1 MSLLDLLRFHKST
14 LFKDHI
20 DPTVNQTNHSEDEA
34 EYPSYYFDLDDV
46 QRAIFRKPFG
56 PDGFPID
63 AWADPYYENWF
74 HEHKA
79 SEDELFRQA
88 ETWGSFNYQPLF
100 SIIVPLY
107 KTPLEY
113 LHTMANS
120 VLAQTY
126 RNFQLILVNASP
138 ELPELA
144 QEIQRY
150 RENDTRI
157 TVITLERNL
166 GITENT
172 NRGLEVAKGDFCS
185 FLDHDDFL
193 EPDLL
198 FEYVQALNEDPSI
211 DVLYCDEDLV
221 SFDTDRGTFRYL
233 HPMFKPQYSPELLLC
248 KNYIVHLM
256 TIRRSVINDMPKPDN
271 RYDGAQDYNMV
282 LFCTTHGRKTHGIQ
296 KVLYHWRISDQSTA
310 ANPEAKPYS
319 RQAYKLSAYNQLERN
334 NLNGSIVASGLI
346 NIHNIWMN
354 GPFPPVSLIVDCRS
368 NENGLLTFLA
378 YLKQNGL
385 SEAAE
390 VILLTDN
397 EHVTKHSISN
407 VIHQG
412 NISICVVSS
421 DSQAT
426 RLNSGAK
433 RAQGEMLIFLDAT
446 CAFISPDPIKQL
458 SALAS
463 IDGVGIASPK
473 VLYRDGATKSYGI
486 AVTSQGIIS
495 LQRGYPDD
503 FPAYQCTARAFQNTS
518 ACSLQ
523 GLCIKR
529 SVFNNIEGFCEEF
542 YSEIAAVD
550 LCRRVLNDGKR
561 IVVTPTVKVEVNK
574 PSPADP
580 YSIDLEEQQY
590 FSPEDLELLDKKWPG
605 ARSAGDPYLNSN
617 LDQRSPF
624 YQLTRP

>member
-1 MSLLDLLRFHKST
+1 MSLFQSFRARIHASHTEQPALDSADITAPSDNL
-14 LFKDHI
+14 
-20 DPTVNQTNHSEDEA
+20 Q
-34 EYPSYYFDLDDV
+34 YPSYYFGLDPV
-46 QRAIFRKPFG
+46 QQDIYQRPFG

-63 AWADPYYENWF
+63 AWTDPYYETWF
-74 HEHKA
+74 NDHKV
-79 SEDELFRQA
+79 SEEELARQT
-88 ETWGSFNYQPLF
+88 ETWNSFNYQPLF

-107 KTPLEY
+107 KTSLEY
-113 LHTMANS
+113 LRTMADS

-138 ELPELA
+138 ELSELA
-144 QEIQRY
+144 QEVQRY
-150 RENDTRI
+150 CEKDDRI
-157 TVITLERNL
+157 TVVMLERNL

-198 FEYVQALNEDPSI
+198 FEYVRALNEDPSI

-221 SFDTDRGTFRYL
+221 SFDASREAFRYL

-256 TIRRSVINDMPKPDN
+256 TIRRSVIDDMPKPDS

-282 LFCTTHGRKTHGIQ
+282 LFCTSHGRKTHGVQ

-334 NLNGSIVASGLI
+334 RLNGSIVASGLI

-354 GPFPPVSLIVDCRS
+354 GPLLSTSLIVDYRS
-368 NENGLLTFLA
+368 DENSLRTFLA
-378 YLKQNGL
+378 YLQQNGWD
-385 SEAAE
+385 EAFE
-390 VILLTDN
+390 VILLTEN
-397 EHVTKHSISN
+397 ECTAKRSISN
-407 VIHQG
+407 VTRQG
-412 NISICVVSS
+412 NISICGVDS
-421 DSQAT
+421 DSKIV
-426 RLNSGAK
+426 RLNSGAQ
-433 RAQGEMLIFLDAT
+433 RAQGETLIFLDVL
-446 CAFISPDPIKQL
+446 CSFISPNPIKQL
-458 SALAS
+458 SALAA

-473 VLYRDGATKSYGI
+473 VLYRDGTTKSYGV
-486 AVTSQGIIS
+486 AVTPQGVVS
-495 LQRGYPDD
+495 LQCGYPDD
-503 FPAYQCTARAFQNTS
+503 FPAYQCTARAFQNVS

-529 SVFNNIEGFCEEF
+529 NLFNGIGGFSEEF
-542 YSEIAAVD
+542 VSDIAAVD
-550 LCRRVLNDGKR
+550 LCKRVLNDGKR
-561 IVVTPTVKVEVNK
+561 IVVTPTVKVEVNE
-574 PSPADP
+574 PSPTNP
-580 YSIDLEEQQY
+580 YANE
-590 FSPEDLELLDKKWPG
+590 PEGRQNFTERDLELFDEKWPG

-617 LDQRSPF
+617 LNQASAF